1 MNNYNE
7 LLINLP
13 KIHTTELG
21 YKRIKNN
28 LNIGD
33 SDVVNYCKNLIN
45 DCNCEIVRIGKN
57 WYCKLNN
64 ICITVNAYSFTIFI
78 FTRSKIK
85 MLLCAFEKNLIGKY
99 LTQLLKMHV
108 RR

>member
-21 YKRIKNN
+21 YERIKNN

-33 SDVVNYCKNLIN
+33 SDVVNYCRNLIN
-45 DCNCEIVRIGKN
+45 DSNCEIVQIGKN

-64 ICITVNAYSFTIFI
+64 ICITVNAYSFTII
-78 FTRSKIK
+78 TAHIIK
-85 MLLCAFEKNLIGKY
+85 
-99 LTQLLKMHV
+99 
-108 RR
+108 

>member
-57 WYCKLNN
+57 WYCKMHTHSLLLLHISLNS
-64 ICITVNAYSFTIFI
+64 CVN
-78 FTRSKIK
+78 
-85 MLLCAFEKNLIGKY
+85 
-99 LTQLLKMHV
+99 
-108 RR
+108 

>member
-21 YKRIKNN
+21 YERIKNN

-45 DCNCEIVRIGKN
+45 DSNCEIVQIGKN

-64 ICITVNAYSFTIFI
+64 ICITVNA
-78 FTRSKIK
+78 
-85 MLLCAFEKNLIGKY
+85 
-99 LTQLLKMHV
+99 
-108 RR
+108 

>member
-21 YKRIKNN
+21 YERIKNN

-45 DCNCEIVRIGKN
+45 DSNCEIVQIGKN

-64 ICITVNAYSFTIFI
+64 ICITVNAYQKSIKKSNGTISTSITSFFSTLVFI
-78 FTRSKIK
+78 LSP
-85 MLLCAFEKNLIGKY
+85 LLNY
-99 LTQLLKMHV
+99 
-108 RR
+108 